1 MAGKWQF
8 CGPLIMKRNYFVVAL
23 IMLIFVTISFVTN
36 IWGSLIPEVQV
47 SFNLSLAL
55 VGFLPTFLFLA
66 YGLSIPVGML
76 MERFEAKPILLA
88 ALTCGFLG
96 CFLLAYKHTY
106 GMALFSLFTIGIGF
120 SMAQVVINPLLRVA
134 GGEEHYAFFGNASQ
148 LVFALGSAVSPQI
161 YAYLVTHLKDP
172 SLPRNFVIAAL
183 DKVVAPGM
191 PWISLYWVFAGLVLF
206 VIVLTAIARLPK
218 MEYKEDEK
226 VESIGTIKLLFKNP
240 IVWVY
245 FVGIFCYVGTEQGVS
260 NWISSFLQKY
270 HQVDPTRAAQLSVAG
285 FWGAMTVGCALN
297 LVLLKLFDC
306 RRILL
311 VFASCGV
318 ITLLAALFG
327 TKTMAMLGLPLMGF
341 WCSVGWPLVFSLA
354 LNSLEKHHGS
364 FAGILCTGIIGG
376 AIMIP
381 LIGKLGDLFG
391 LRYGMLVNL
400 VTLGYL
406 IFIALWARPL
416 INNATI
422 TSKKPEATIA

>member
-1 MAGKWQF
+1 
-8 CGPLIMKRNYFVVAL
+8 MKRNYFVVAL

-36 IWGSLIPEVQV
+36 IWGSLIPDVQA

-76 MERFEAKPILLA
+76 MERFEAKRILLA
-88 ALTCGFLG
+88 ALACGFLG
-96 CFLLAYKHTY
+96 CFLLAYQHTY
-106 GMALFSLFTIGIGF
+106 AMALVSLFTIGIGF

-148 LVFALGSAVSPQI
+148 LVFALGSAFSPQL

-172 SLPRNFVIAAL
+172 SLPRNFVITAL
-183 DKVVAPGM
+183 DQVVAPGM
-191 PWISLYWVFAGLVLF
+191 PWISLYWVFTALVLF
-206 VIVLTAIARLPK
+206 VIVLTAVAPLPR

-226 VESIGTIKLLFKNP
+226 VGSFGTIKLLFKNP
-240 IVWVY
+240 VVWVY
-245 FVGIFCYVGTEQGVS
+245 FGGIFCYVGTEQGVA
-260 NWISSFLQKY
+260 NWISSFLQNY

-285 FWGAMTVGCALN
+285 FWGAMAAGCALN
-297 LVLLKLFDC
+297 LILLKLFDS

-311 VFASCGV
+311 VFASGGV
-318 ITLLAALFG
+318 VTLVAALFG
-327 TKTMAMLGLPLMGF
+327 TKTMAMVGLPLMGF

-354 LNSLEKHHGS
+354 LNSLEQHHGS
-364 FAGILCTGIIGG
+364 FAGIMCTGIIGG
-376 AIMIP
+376 AIIIP

-391 LRYGMLVNL
+391 LRYGMLVIL
-400 VTLGYL
+400 ATLGYL
-406 IFIALWARPL
+406 IFLALWAKPL

-422 TSKKPEATIA
+422 GQPASKPALASAKGGEST